1 MLGELSERD
10 RAILTLEA
18 AWPRHGGMKE
28 ETIRAQLGMSPARYY
43 QLLGRL
49 IDTEAALDFDPLLIR
64 RLRRLRDARGRQ
76 RSTRLRGFVG

>member
-28 ETIRAQLGMSPARYY
+28 EKIRSQLGMSPARYY

-49 IDTEAALDFDPLLIR
+49 IDTEEALDFDPLLIR
-64 RLRRLRDARGRQ
+64 RLRRLRDTRERQ
-76 RSTRLRGFVG
+76 RTTRMRGFVG